1 MDSPRSWAVAA
12 ACCWM
17 NVFGF
22 GLVRSA
28 GVVYVGI
35 LETFSV
41 SREQASWPVNLSI
54 VCYMTA
60 GPFVG
65 LLARHIA
72 AWKLTM
78 GGCIVGSLAVAACF
92 LVNSVAYLNVLLGV
106 IHGTSISF
114 LLVFV
119 VVINQHFLK
128 YRAMASGIS
137 HAGFSLGA
145 IIFSPLTHVL
155 FNEYGLRGSLL
166 LCGAIMLNST
176 VGVFLQR
183 PPPASKL
190 KLAQKRHRLEQTIE
204 SNPPKQNIIKVPAS
218 FVTCEPQEIGKEG
231 LVNQKIDVKK
241 HDDAGIDHS
250 VTKTMLGGNEA
261 ETGRDTG
268 QQEKSENK
276 HQHFHPHDL
285 ASKQKAEA
293 TNLEPTKGQCSS
305 GSVLSFFTF
314 PSFYLIAASQVLV
327 FFIMGT
333 YTTIIVDFSVDNGIS
348 RWYAISLVSLYNA
361 TDMIARFGSGLITDR
376 GFLNKNTM
384 MALHFALW
392 SVSLVVTPFCTAY
405 YCQVVLALVGGWCNG
420 CTMILIVVF
429 FVELVG
435 IDNLGVTFGVGI
447 FFSGACGFLRPS
459 LIGYFRDHHGDYEG
473 LFDVLAAFAA
483 AILYVGIL
491 DTFHVTREEASWPIS
506 VTGSVYF
513 MTALVGGILARYIKI
528 WKLTLAGC
536 LICSSAVS
544 VCYFATSIWYLA
556 VFLGFIHGAGV
567 GLLALTTVVINQ
579 HFVKYRAVASGLN
592 MAGFSIGGLLF
603 PPLTQFFLAEYAA
616 IIYTALL
623 NSLNITREE
632 ASWPVTLMGIFLCV
646 GGPVAGTLG
655 RRHGIWKLT
664 VPACLVG
671 GLAVSVCFFA
681 NGIWFLVVFLG
692 VIYGIAISFIT
703 LSTAVIRQHFTQTTS
718 RHNTRA
724 TTL

>member
-78 GGCIVGSLAVAACF
+78 GGCIVGSLAVSACF
-92 LVNSVAYLNVLLGV
+92 LVHSVAYLNVLLGV

-190 KLAQKRHRLEQTIE
+190 KLAQKRLILEQTIE
-204 SNPPKQNIIKVPAS
+204 SNPPKQKIIKLPVS
-218 FVTCEPQEIGKEG
+218 FVTCEPQEIGKES
-231 LVNQKIDVKK
+231 LVDKKIDVKK

-261 ETGRDTG
+261 ETGRHTG
-268 QQEKSENK
+268 QDEKSENK

-285 ASKQKAEA
+285 ASKQIAEA
-293 TNLEPTKGQCSS
+293 TNLEPTKGQSSS

-376 GFLNKNTM
+376 GFLNKSTM

-392 SVSLVVTPFCTAY
+392 SVSLVLTPFCTAY

-447 FFSGACGFLRPS
+447 FLSGACGFLRPS

-473 LFDVLAAFAA
+473 LFDVLAAFSGLMSLLWLCTIVKDTLLRAHGRGPSKLDGSAA
-483 AILYVGIL
+483 A
-491 DTFHVTREEASWPIS
+491 TKRSPSWFYS
-506 VTGSVYF
+506 QFKV
-513 MTALVGGILARYIKI
+513 IKN
-528 WKLTLAGC
+528 A
-536 LICSSAVS
+536 
-544 VCYFATSIWYLA
+544 
-556 VFLGFIHGAGV
+556 
-567 GLLALTTVVINQ
+567 
-579 HFVKYRAVASGLN
+579 
-592 MAGFSIGGLLF
+592 M
-603 PPLTQFFLAEYAA
+603 
-616 IIYTALL
+616 
-623 NSLNITREE
+623 
-632 ASWPVTLMGIFLCV
+632 
-646 GGPVAGTLG
+646 
-655 RRHGIWKLT
+655 
-664 VPACLVG
+664 
-671 GLAVSVCFFA
+671 
-681 NGIWFLVVFLG
+681 
-692 VIYGIAISFIT
+692 
-703 LSTAVIRQHFTQTTS
+703 
-718 RHNTRA
+718 
-724 TTL
+724 